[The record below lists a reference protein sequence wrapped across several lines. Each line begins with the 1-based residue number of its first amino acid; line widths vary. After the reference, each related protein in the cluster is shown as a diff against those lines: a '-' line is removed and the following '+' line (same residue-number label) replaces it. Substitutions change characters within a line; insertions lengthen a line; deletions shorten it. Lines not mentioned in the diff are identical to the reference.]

1 MKKTSNKSTKKRVP
15 KYHFK
20 TKSNK
25 SNKPNKPKSSK
36 RNKLRGS
43 GTGSS
48 KQKTPSNP
56 FEELYYIEQKQ
67 STMPVSEK
75 IATIKK
81 LAPNLGKMLPIDK
94 AVNDMSVKELLTTVD
109 ILGVNTGTAALEKPD
124 LAALLTVELSK
135 TKNVKIDKMLSD
147 IVENKRK
154 KLFKE
159 RDEREAEQRK
169 KNLEIQRAAEQQ
181 RQKEAEQKKFAA
193 EQQRIAAEQQ
203 RIAAEQQRI
212 AAEQAHIRE
221 VERMGDEARR
231 RQGYYPPP
239 PPYNRYYQQQYHPQ
253 RYYQQPPPEAYYHAA
268 DSLREFY
275 SIPPELRQG
284 DNFNREKF
292 ADFETHYPY

>member
-25 SNKPNKPKSSK
+25 SNKPNKSNKSKLSK

-94 AVNDMSVKELLTTVD
+94 AVNDMTVKELLATIA
-109 ILGVNTGTAALEKPD
+109 ILEVNKGTSLEKPD
-124 LAALLTVELSK
+124 LVALLTAELSK
-135 TKNVKIDKMLSD
+135 TRNVKIDKMLSD
-147 IVENKRK
+147 VVENKRN
-154 KLFKE
+154 KLLKE

-169 KNLEIQRAAEQQ
+169 KNLEIQRAAEKQ
-181 RQKEAEQKKFAA
+181 RQREAEQKKFAEDQRQREA
-193 EQQRIAAEQQ
+193 EQKKF
-203 RIAAEQQRI
+203 AAEQQRI

-221 VERMGDEARR
+221 VERLGDQARR

-239 PPYNRYYQQQYHPQ
+239 PPYQQRYYPQ
-253 RYYQQPPPEAYYHAA
+253 RYYQQPPPEAYYHKA
-268 DSLREFY
+268 DSLRELY

-284 DNFNREKF
+284 DNYDPEKF
-292 ADFETHYPY
+292 ADFEADYQY

>member
-1 MKKTSNKSTKKRVP
+1 MKKTSNKSTKKSVP

-25 SNKPNKPKSSK
+25 SNKPNKSNKSKLSK

-94 AVNDMSVKELLTTVD
+94 AVNDMTVKELLATIA
-109 ILGVNTGTAALEKPD
+109 ILEVNKGTSLEKPD
-124 LAALLTVELSK
+124 LVALLTAELSK
-135 TKNVKIDKMLSD
+135 TRNVKIDKMLSD
-147 IVENKRK
+147 VVENKRN
-154 KLFKE
+154 KLLKE

-181 RQKEAEQKKFAA
+181 RQREAEQKKF
-193 EQQRIAAEQQ
+193 
-203 RIAAEQQRI
+203 AAEQQRI

-221 VERMGDEARR
+221 VERLGDQARR

-239 PPYNRYYQQQYHPQ
+239 PPYQQRYYPQ
-253 RYYQQPPPEAYYHAA
+253 RYYQQPPPEAYYHKA
-268 DSLREFY
+268 DSLRELY

-284 DNFNREKF
+284 DNYDPEKF
-292 ADFETHYPY
+292 ADFEADYQY

>member
-1 MKKTSNKSTKKRVP
+1 MKKPSNKSTKKSVP

-25 SNKPNKPKSSK
+25 SNKSNKSKSSN

-94 AVNDMSVKELLTTVD
+94 AVNDMTVKELLATIA
-109 ILGVNTGTAALEKPD
+109 ILEVNKGTSLEKPD
-124 LAALLTVELSK
+124 LVALLTAELSK
-135 TKNVKIDKMLSD
+135 TRNVKIDKMLSD
-147 IVENKRK
+147 VVENKRN
-154 KLFKE
+154 KLLKE

-169 KNLEIQRAAEQQ
+169 KNLEIQRAAEKQ
-181 RQKEAEQKKFAA
+181 RQREAEQKKFAEDQRQREAEQKKFAA
-193 EQQRIAAEQQ
+193 EQQRV
-203 RIAAEQQRI
+203 

-221 VERMGDEARR
+221 VERLGDQARR

-239 PPYNRYYQQQYHPQ
+239 PPYQQRYHPQ

-268 DSLREFY
+268 DSLRELY

-284 DNFNREKF
+284 DNYDPEKF
-292 ADFETHYPY
+292 ADFEADYQY

>member
-1 MKKTSNKSTKKRVP
+1 MKKPSNKSTKKSVP
-15 KYHFK
+15 KYHFN

-25 SNKPNKPKSSK
+25 SNKSNKSKSSK

-94 AVNDMSVKELLTTVD
+94 AVNDMTVKELLATIA
-109 ILGVNTGTAALEKPD
+109 ILEVNKGTAALEKPD
-124 LAALLTVELSK
+124 LVALLTAELSK
-135 TKNVKIDKMLSD
+135 TRNVKIDKMLSD
-147 IVENKRK
+147 VVENKRN
-154 KLFKE
+154 KLLKE

-169 KNLEIQRAAEQQ
+169 KNLEIQRAAEKQ
-181 RQKEAEQKKFAA
+181 RQREAEQKKFAEEQRQREA
-193 EQQRIAAEQQ
+193 EQKKF
-203 RIAAEQQRI
+203 AAEQQRI

-239 PPYNRYYQQQYHPQ
+239 PPYQQRYYPQ
-253 RYYQQPPPEAYYHAA
+253 RYYQQPPPEAYYHKA
-268 DSLREFY
+268 DSLRELY

-284 DNFNREKF
+284 DNYDPEKF
-292 ADFETHYPY
+292 ADFEADYQY